1 MMTGRNEDLIPR
13 PTWSRR
19 PATIGLALGSGVARG
34 WAHIGVLR
42 ALEREGIQ
50 PDIICGTSIGAVV
63 GGGYVAGKL
72 DHVESWARAMTQRKL
87 FRFLDIGLGTGG
99 LLQGNKLA
107 SELQGELGDLEIQHL
122 GRRFV
127 AVATE
132 LATGHEIWLRQG
144 NMVESMR
151 ASYALPGIF
160 APVKVDGRWLIDGA
174 LVNPVPV
181 STCRAFGA
189 RLVIAVNL
197 NADIFGMG
205 TVRKGDRL
213 ENDEEMETEN
223 AEAHSLLAGAAM
235 SSRLALRQL
244 LGTTKGTPGLTTVM
258 FGAFNIVQDR
268 LARSRLAGDPP
279 DVLVTPQV
287 AHMGLLDFHR
297 ADESIKLG
305 ELAMNAAMP
314 MIQEALKVLN

>member
-1 MMTGRNEDLIPR
+1 MTDTLPR
-13 PTWSRR
+13 PTWSSR
-19 PATIGLALGSGVARG
+19 PATIGLALGSGIARG

-42 ALEREGIQ
+42 ALEQAGIQ

-72 DHVESWARAMTQRKL
+72 KEVEEWARAMTQRRM
-87 FRFLDIGLGTGG
+87 FRFLDIGLGSGG
-99 LLQGNKLA
+99 LLRGKRLA
-107 SELQGELGDLEIQHL
+107 AELGNELGSLEIQQL
-122 GRRFV
+122 DRRFI
-127 AVATE
+127 AVTTE

-144 NMVESMR
+144 NLVEALR

-160 APVKVDGRWLIDGA
+160 SPVRVDGRLLVDGA

-189 RLVIAVNL
+189 RLVIAINL
-197 NADIFGMG
+197 NADIFGFG

-213 ENDEEMETEN
+213 ESEEELSHDDP
-223 AEAHSLLAGAAM
+223 AIGSLLAGARI
-235 SSRLALRQL
+235 SSRIALRQL
-244 LGTTKGTPGLTTVM
+244 LGSAQGMPGLTTVM

-279 DVLVTPQV
+279 DVLVTPPV
-287 AHMGLLDFHR
+287 AHIGLLDFHR
-297 ADESIKLG
+297 ADEAIRIG
-305 ELAMNAAMP
+305 ERAMLDALP
-314 MIQEALKVLN
+314 QIQEALNVLN

>member
-1 MMTGRNEDLIPR
+1 MADLIPR
-13 PTWSRR
+13 PTWARR

-34 WAHIGVLR
+34 WAHIGIIR

-63 GGGYVAGKL
+63 GGSYVAGKL
-72 DHVESWARAMTQRKL
+72 DNVEEWARAMTQRRL
-87 FRFLDIGLGTGG
+87 FRFLDFGIGSGG
-99 LLQGNKLA
+99 LLQGKKLA
-107 SELQGELGDLEIQHL
+107 AELNDALGDLEIQHL

-127 AVATE
+127 AVTTE

-144 NMVESMR
+144 HMVEAMR

-160 APVKVDGRWLIDGA
+160 TPVKVEGRWLIDGA

-213 ENDEEMETEN
+213 ESDEELDAEN
-223 AEAHSLLAGAAM
+223 AEARSILAGARLSNRMAM
-235 SSRLALRQL
+235 RQL

-279 DVLVTPQV
+279 DVLVNPPV
-287 AHMGLLDFHR
+287 AHIGLLDFHR
-297 ADESIKLG
+297 AEESIKLG
-305 ELAMNAAMP
+305 EQAMVEAIP
-314 MIQEALKVLN
+314 MIHEALSVLN

>member
-1 MMTGRNEDLIPR
+1 MSDAIPR

-50 PDIICGTSIGAVV
+50 PDIVCGTSIGAVV
-63 GGGYVAGKL
+63 GGGYIAGKL
-72 DHVESWARAMTQRKL
+72 DEVEAWARAMTQRRL
-87 FRFLDIGLGTGG
+87 FRFLDFGIGSGG

-107 SELQGELGDLEIQHL
+107 AELNYKLGEMEIQHL

-127 AVATE
+127 AVTTE

-144 NMVESMR
+144 RMVEAMR

-160 APVKVDGRWLIDGA
+160 SPVKIEGRWLIDGA

-213 ENDEEMETEN
+213 ESDDELEAEN
-223 AEAHSLLAGAAM
+223 ADARSLLAGA
-235 SSRLALRQL
+235 RLSNRLVLRQM
-244 LGTTKGTPGLTTVM
+244 LGSSKGAPGLTTVM

-268 LARSRLAGDPP
+268 LTRSRLAGDPP
-279 DVLVTPQV
+279 DVLVNPQV
-287 AHMGLLDFHR
+287 AHIGLLDFHR
-297 ADESIKLG
+297 AEESIKLG
-305 ELAMNAAMP
+305 ERAMRDAMP

>member
-1 MMTGRNEDLIPR
+1 MADLIPR
-13 PTWSRR
+13 PTWARR

-34 WAHIGVLR
+34 WAHIGIIR

-63 GGGYVAGKL
+63 GGSYVAGKL
-72 DHVESWARAMTQRKL
+72 DNVEEWARAMTQRRL
-87 FRFLDIGLGTGG
+87 FRFLDFGIGSGG
-99 LLQGNKLA
+99 LLQGKKLA
-107 SELQGELGDLEIQHL
+107 AELNDALGDLEIQHL

-127 AVATE
+127 AVTTE

-144 NMVESMR
+144 HMVEAMR

-160 APVKVDGRWLIDGA
+160 TPVKVEGRWLIDGA

-213 ENDEEMETEN
+213 ESDEELDAEN
-223 AEAHSLLAGAAM
+223 AEARSMLAGARLSNRMAM
-235 SSRLALRQL
+235 RQL

-279 DVLVTPQV
+279 DVLVNPPV
-287 AHMGLLDFHR
+287 AHIGLLDFHR
-297 ADESIKLG
+297 AEESIKLG
-305 ELAMNAAMP
+305 EQAMVEAIP
-314 MIQEALKVLN
+314 MIHEALSVLN

>member
-1 MMTGRNEDLIPR
+1 MSDRLPR

-19 PATIGLALGSGVARG
+19 PATIGLALGSGIARG

-42 ALEREGIQ
+42 VLEAAGIQ

-72 DHVESWARAMTQRKL
+72 NEVEEWARAMTQRRM
-87 FRFLDIGLGTGG
+87 FRFLDIGLGSGG
-99 LLQGNKLA
+99 LLQGKKLA
-107 SELQGELGDLEIQHL
+107 SELNNEMGSMEIQQL
-122 GRRFV
+122 DRRFV
-127 AVATE
+127 AVSTE
-132 LATGHEIWLRQG
+132 LATGHEIWLREG
-144 NMVESMR
+144 NLVEALR

-160 APVKVDGRWLIDGA
+160 TPVRIDGRLLVDGA

-197 NADIFGMG
+197 NTDIFGLG

-213 ENDEEMETEN
+213 ESEKELSEDDP
-223 AEAHSLLAGAAM
+223 AIGSLLAGARI
-235 SSRLALRQL
+235 SSRVALRQL
-244 LGTTKGTPGLTTVM
+244 LGSARGMPGLTTVM

-279 DVLVTPQV
+279 DVLVTPSV
-287 AHMGLLDFHR
+287 SHISLLDFHR
-297 ADESIKLG
+297 AEEAIMMG
-305 ELAMNAAMP
+305 EKAMQDALP
-314 MIQEALKVLN
+314 QIQEALRVLN

>member
-1 MMTGRNEDLIPR
+1 MSDPIHR

-34 WAHIGVLR
+34 WAHIGVIR

-72 DHVESWARAMTQRKL
+72 DEVEAWARAMTQRRL
-87 FRFLDIGLGTGG
+87 FRFLDFGIGTGG
-99 LLQGNKLA
+99 LLHGKKLA
-107 SELQGELGDLEIQHL
+107 AELNDALGDLEIQHL

-127 AVATE
+127 AVTTE

-144 NMVESMR
+144 HMVEAMR

-160 APVKVDGRWLIDGA
+160 SPVKVEGRWLIDGA

-213 ENDEEMETEN
+213 ESADELDAEN
-223 AEAHSLLAGAAM
+223 SEARSLLAGARL
-235 SSRLALRQL
+235 SNRLALRQL
-244 LGTTKGTPGLTTVM
+244 LGTVKGTPGLTTVM

-279 DVLVTPQV
+279 DVLVNPPV
-287 AHMGLLDFHR
+287 AHIGLLDFHR
-297 ADESIKLG
+297 AEESIKLG
-305 ELAMNAAMP
+305 DQAMREAMP
-314 MIQEALKVLN
+314 MIQEALAVLN

>member
-1 MMTGRNEDLIPR
+1 MSDRLPR

-19 PATIGLALGSGVARG
+19 PATIGLALGSGIARG

-42 ALEREGIQ
+42 ALEVAGIQ

-72 DHVESWARAMTQRKL
+72 NEVEEWARAMTQRRM
-87 FRFLDIGLGTGG
+87 FRFLDIGLGSGG
-99 LLQGNKLA
+99 LLQGKKLA
-107 SELQGELGDLEIQHL
+107 SELNNEMGSMEIQQL
-122 GRRFV
+122 DRRFV
-127 AVATE
+127 AVSTE
-132 LATGHEIWLRQG
+132 LATGHEIWLREG
-144 NMVESMR
+144 NLVEALR

-160 APVKVDGRWLIDGA
+160 TPVRIDGRLLVDGA

-197 NADIFGMG
+197 NTDIFGLG

-213 ENDEEMETEN
+213 ESEKELSEDDP
-223 AEAHSLLAGAAM
+223 AIGSLLAGARI
-235 SSRLALRQL
+235 SSRVALRQL
-244 LGTTKGTPGLTTVM
+244 LGSARGMPGLTTVM

-279 DVLVTPQV
+279 DVLVTPSV
-287 AHMGLLDFHR
+287 SHISLLDFHR
-297 ADESIKLG
+297 AEEAIMMG
-305 ELAMNAAMP
+305 EKAMQDALP
-314 MIQEALKVLN
+314 QIQEALRVLN

>member
-1 MMTGRNEDLIPR
+1 MSDRIPR
-13 PTWSRR
+13 PTWARR
-19 PATIGLALGSGVARG
+19 PATIGLALGSGIARG
-34 WAHIGVLR
+34 WAHIGILR
-42 ALEREGIQ
+42 ALEKEGIQ

-72 DHVESWARAMTQRKL
+72 DEVEEWARSMTQRRI
-87 FRFLDIGLGTGG
+87 FRFLDIGFGTGG
-99 LLQGNKLA
+99 LLSGQKLA
-107 SELQGELGDLEIQHL
+107 AELNNALGDLEIQHL

-127 AVATE
+127 AVTTE

-144 NMVESMR
+144 NMVEAMR
-151 ASYALPGIF
+151 ASYALPGVF
-160 APVKVDGRWLIDGA
+160 TPVKIEGRWLIDGA

-213 ENDEEMETEN
+213 ESETELDAEN
-223 AEAHSLLAGAAM
+223 ADARSLISGARM

-244 LGTTKGTPGLTTVM
+244 LGSAKGAPGLTTVM

-279 DVLVTPQV
+279 DVLVNPSV
-287 AHMGLLDFHR
+287 AHIGLLDFHR
-297 ADESIKLG
+297 AEESIKIG
-305 ELAMNAAMP
+305 EQAMREMMP
-314 MIQEALKVLN
+314 QIQEALNVLN

>member
-1 MMTGRNEDLIPR
+1 MADLIPR

-50 PDIICGTSIGAVV
+50 PDIVCGTSIGAVV
-63 GGGYVAGKL
+63 GGGCVAGKL
-72 DHVESWARAMTQRKL
+72 DEVEKWARGMTQRRL
-87 FRFLDIGLGTGG
+87 FRFLDIGLGGGG
-99 LLQGNKLA
+99 LLHGNKLA
-107 SELQGELGDLEIQHL
+107 AELQNELGDLEIQHL
-122 GRRFV
+122 SRRFI
-127 AVATE
+127 AVTTE

-144 NMVESMR
+144 YMVEAMR

-160 APVKVDGRWLIDGA
+160 SPVKVEGRWLIDGA

-213 ENDEEMETEN
+213 ESDEELEAEN
-223 AEAHSLLAGAAM
+223 ADALSLVSGAGI
-235 SSRLALRQL
+235 SSRLALRKL
-244 LGTTKGTPGLTTVM
+244 LGSTKGTPGLTTVM

-279 DVLVTPQV
+279 DVLVNPQV
-287 AHMGLLDFHR
+287 AHIGLLDFHR
-297 ADESIKLG
+297 AEESIKLG
-305 ELAMNAAMP
+305 ELAMREAMP
-314 MIQEALKVLN
+314 MIQEALQVLN

>member
-1 MMTGRNEDLIPR
+1 MTDTLPR

-19 PATIGLALGSGVARG
+19 PATIGLALGSGIARG

-42 ALEREGIQ
+42 ALEQAGIQ

-63 GGGYVAGKL
+63 GGNYVAGKL
-72 DHVESWARAMTQRKL
+72 DEVEKWARDMTQRRM
-87 FRFLDIGLGTGG
+87 FRFLDIGLGSGG
-99 LLQGNKLA
+99 LLRGKRLA
-107 SELQGELGDLEIQHL
+107 TELSNELGSLEIQQL
-122 GRRFV
+122 DRRFV
-127 AVATE
+127 AVTTE

-144 NMVESMR
+144 NLVEALR

-160 APVKVDGRWLIDGA
+160 SPVRVDGRLLIDGA

-197 NADIFGMG
+197 NTDIFGFG

-213 ENDEEMETEN
+213 ETEQELTEDDP
-223 AEAHSLLAGAAM
+223 AIGSLLAGARV
-235 SSRLALRQL
+235 SSRIALRQL
-244 LGTTKGTPGLTTVM
+244 LGSAKGMPGLTTVM

-279 DVLVTPQV
+279 DILVTPSV
-287 AHMGLLDFHR
+287 AHISLLDFHR
-297 ADESIKLG
+297 AEEAIMIG
-305 ELAMNAAMP
+305 EKAMRDALP
-314 MIQEALKVLN
+314 QIQEALNVLN

>member
-1 MMTGRNEDLIPR
+1 MADLIPR
-13 PTWSRR
+13 PTWARR

-34 WAHIGVLR
+34 WAHIGIIR

-63 GGGYVAGKL
+63 GGSYVAGKL
-72 DHVESWARAMTQRKL
+72 DNVEEWARAMTQRRL
-87 FRFLDIGLGTGG
+87 FRFLDFGIGSGG
-99 LLQGNKLA
+99 LLQGKKLA
-107 SELQGELGDLEIQHL
+107 AELNDALGDLEIQHL

-127 AVATE
+127 AVTTE

-144 NMVESMR
+144 HMVEAMR

-160 APVKVDGRWLIDGA
+160 TPVKVEGRWLIDGA

-213 ENDEEMETEN
+213 ESDEELDAEN
-223 AEAHSLLAGAAM
+223 AEARSMLAGARLSNRMAM
-235 SSRLALRQL
+235 RQL

-279 DVLVTPQV
+279 DVLVNPPV
-287 AHMGLLDFHR
+287 AHVGLLDFHR
-297 ADESIKLG
+297 AEESIKLG
-305 ELAMNAAMP
+305 EQAMVEAIP
-314 MIQEALKVLN
+314 MIHEALSVLN

>member
-1 MMTGRNEDLIPR
+1 MSDRLPR

-19 PATIGLALGSGVARG
+19 PATIGLALGSGIARG

-42 ALEREGIQ
+42 ALEAAGIQ

-72 DHVESWARAMTQRKL
+72 NEVEEWARAMTQRRM
-87 FRFLDIGLGTGG
+87 FRFLDIGLGSGG
-99 LLQGNKLA
+99 LLQGKKLA
-107 SELQGELGDLEIQHL
+107 SELNNEMGSMEIQQL
-122 GRRFV
+122 DRRFV
-127 AVATE
+127 AVSTE
-132 LATGHEIWLRQG
+132 LATGHEIWLREG
-144 NMVESMR
+144 NLVEALR

-160 APVKVDGRWLIDGA
+160 TPVRIDGRLLVDGA

-197 NADIFGMG
+197 NTDIFGLG

-213 ENDEEMETEN
+213 ESEKELSEDDP
-223 AEAHSLLAGAAM
+223 AIGSLLAGARI
-235 SSRLALRQL
+235 SSRVALRQL
-244 LGTTKGTPGLTTVM
+244 LGSARGMPGLTTVM

-279 DVLVTPQV
+279 DVLVTPSV
-287 AHMGLLDFHR
+287 SHISLLDFHR
-297 ADESIKLG
+297 AEEAIMMG
-305 ELAMNAAMP
+305 EKAMQDALP
-314 MIQEALKVLN
+314 QIQEALRVLN

>member
-1 MMTGRNEDLIPR
+1 MSELLPR

-19 PATIGLALGSGVARG
+19 PATIGLALGSGVAKG

-50 PDIICGTSIGAVV
+50 PDIVCGTSIGAVV

-72 DHVESWARAMTQRKL
+72 DHVEAWARAMTQRRL
-87 FRFLDIGLGTGG
+87 FRFLDFGVGTGG
-99 LLQGNKLA
+99 LLQGSKLA
-107 SELQGELGDLEIQHL
+107 SELQNELGDLEIQHL
-122 GRRFV
+122 GRRFL
-127 AVATE
+127 AVTTE

-144 NMVESMR
+144 NMVEAMR

-160 APVKVDGRWLIDGA
+160 APVKVEGRWLIDGA

-197 NADIFGMG
+197 NSDIFGMG

-213 ENDEEMETEN
+213 ESEEELDAEN
-223 AEAHSLLAGAAM
+223 ASARSLLAGARM
-235 SSRLALRQL
+235 SNRLALRQL
-244 LGTTKGTPGLTTVM
+244 LGTSKGAPGLSTVM

-287 AHMGLLDFHR
+287 SHIGLLDFHR
-297 ADESIKLG
+297 AQESIKLG
-305 ELAMNAAMP
+305 ELAMRQAMP
-314 MIQEALKVLN
+314 MIHEALKVLN

>member
-1 MMTGRNEDLIPR
+1 
-13 PTWSRR
+13 
-19 PATIGLALGSGVARG
+19 
-34 WAHIGVLR
+34 
-42 ALEREGIQ
+42 
-50 PDIICGTSIGAVV
+50 GAVV
-63 GGGYVAGKL
+63 GGSYVAGKL
-72 DHVESWARAMTQRKL
+72 DNVEEWARAMTQRRL
-87 FRFLDIGLGTGG
+87 FRFLDFGIGSGG
-99 LLQGNKLA
+99 LLQGKKLA
-107 SELQGELGDLEIQHL
+107 AELNDALGDLEIQHL

-127 AVATE
+127 AVTTE

-144 NMVESMR
+144 HMVEAMR

-160 APVKVDGRWLIDGA
+160 TPVKVEGRWLIDGA

-213 ENDEEMETEN
+213 ESDEELDAEN
-223 AEAHSLLAGAAM
+223 AEARSMLAGARLSNRMAM
-235 SSRLALRQL
+235 RQL

-279 DVLVTPQV
+279 DVLVNPPV
-287 AHMGLLDFHR
+287 AHIGLLDFHR
-297 ADESIKLG
+297 AEESIKLG
-305 ELAMNAAMP
+305 EQAMVEAIP
-314 MIQEALKVLN
+314 MIHEALSVLN

>member
-1 MMTGRNEDLIPR
+1 MADLIPR
-13 PTWSRR
+13 PTWARR

-34 WAHIGVLR
+34 WAHIGIIR

-63 GGGYVAGKL
+63 GGSYVAGKL
-72 DHVESWARAMTQRKL
+72 DNVEEWARAMTQRRL
-87 FRFLDIGLGTGG
+87 FRFLDFGIGSGG
-99 LLQGNKLA
+99 LLQGKKLA
-107 SELQGELGDLEIQHL
+107 AELNDALGDLEIQHL

-127 AVATE
+127 AVTTE

-144 NMVESMR
+144 HMVEAMR

-160 APVKVDGRWLIDGA
+160 TPVKVEGRWLIDGA

-213 ENDEEMETEN
+213 ESDEELDAEN
-223 AEAHSLLAGAAM
+223 AEARSMLAGARLSNRMAM
-235 SSRLALRQL
+235 RQL

-279 DVLVTPQV
+279 DVLVNPPV
-287 AHMGLLDFHR
+287 AHIGLLDFHR
-297 ADESIKLG
+297 AEESIRLG
-305 ELAMNAAMP
+305 EQAMVEAMP
-314 MIQEALKVLN
+314 MIHEALSVLN